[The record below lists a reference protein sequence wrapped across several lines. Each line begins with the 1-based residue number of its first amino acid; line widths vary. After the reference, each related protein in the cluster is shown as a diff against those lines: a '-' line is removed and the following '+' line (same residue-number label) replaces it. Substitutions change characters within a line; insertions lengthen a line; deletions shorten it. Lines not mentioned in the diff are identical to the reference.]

1 MLAEQPKGDE
11 EKPIQTHAMPGWG
24 VGRRVGNAE
33 NLFRLASSGAT
44 FTSHGVHVEVWG

>member
-24 VGRRVGNAE
+24 WGGV
-33 NLFRLASSGAT
+33 LAMPRIYSD
-44 FTSHGVHVEVWG
+44 